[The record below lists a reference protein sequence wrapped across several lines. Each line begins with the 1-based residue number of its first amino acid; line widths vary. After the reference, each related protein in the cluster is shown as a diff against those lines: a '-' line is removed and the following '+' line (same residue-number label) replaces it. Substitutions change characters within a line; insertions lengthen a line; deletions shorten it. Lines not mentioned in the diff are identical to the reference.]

1 MGAGFCS
8 LYYEIHYIEYCYIE
22 VWLYTSIS
30 TQNCQNFFFRPELF
44 VNPPRVP
51 SKRAYQRSLHES
63 YQLMMKT
70 MIDAANIE
78 AYRKKKLAAMEAATN
93 QAINKYKDSIP
104 SEASE
109 DIVIIA
115 NKDEEIEI

>member
-1 MGAGFCS
+1 
-8 LYYEIHYIEYCYIE
+8 
-22 VWLYTSIS
+22 
-30 TQNCQNFFFRPELF
+30 
-44 VNPPRVP
+44 
-51 SKRAYQRSLHES
+51 
-63 YQLMMKT
+63 

-115 NKDEEIEI
+115 NKDEEIEIQKPTSRKAIVLNGQIADIYSISVSTHN

>member
-1 MGAGFCS
+1 MYLCTWS
-8 LYYEIHYIEYCYIE
+8 LHF
-22 VWLYTSIS
+22 S
-30 TQNCQNFFFRPELF
+30 PELY
-44 VNPPRVP
+44 VHPPRVP
-51 SKRAYQRSLHES
+51 SKRAFQRSLHES
-63 YQLMMKT
+63 FQYMMKT

-109 DIVIIA
+109 PEDED
-115 NKDEEIEI
+115 KDEEIEI

>member
-1 MGAGFCS
+1 
-8 LYYEIHYIEYCYIE
+8 
-22 VWLYTSIS
+22 
-30 TQNCQNFFFRPELF
+30 
-44 VNPPRVP
+44 
-51 SKRAYQRSLHES
+51 
-63 YQLMMKT
+63 MMKT

-109 DIVIIA
+109 PDDEPE
-115 NKDEEIEI
+115 DEEIEI

>member
-1 MGAGFCS
+1 
-8 LYYEIHYIEYCYIE
+8 
-22 VWLYTSIS
+22 
-30 TQNCQNFFFRPELF
+30 
-44 VNPPRVP
+44 
-51 SKRAYQRSLHES
+51 
-63 YQLMMKT
+63 

-109 DIVIIA
+109 PDIVVIA
-115 NKDEEIEI
+115 NKDDEDI

>member
-1 MGAGFCS
+1 
-8 LYYEIHYIEYCYIE
+8 
-22 VWLYTSIS
+22 
-30 TQNCQNFFFRPELF
+30 
-44 VNPPRVP
+44 
-51 SKRAYQRSLHES
+51 
-63 YQLMMKT
+63 MMKT

>member
-1 MGAGFCS
+1 
-8 LYYEIHYIEYCYIE
+8 
-22 VWLYTSIS
+22 
-30 TQNCQNFFFRPELF
+30 
-44 VNPPRVP
+44 
-51 SKRAYQRSLHES
+51 
-63 YQLMMKT
+63 

-109 DIVIIA
+109 TIEIIA
-115 NKDEEIEI
+115 NKDEEIEIQKQTSRKAIVLNGQIMQTYMYSISVST